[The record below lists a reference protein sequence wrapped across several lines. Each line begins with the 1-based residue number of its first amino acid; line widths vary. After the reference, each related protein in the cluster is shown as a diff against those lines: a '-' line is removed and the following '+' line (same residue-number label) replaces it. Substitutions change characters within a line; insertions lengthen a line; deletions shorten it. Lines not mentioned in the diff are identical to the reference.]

1 MESRVRA
8 EKPSVPDTVTASTE
22 TNPTPA
28 IPTHRSGPDVSPR
41 GLEPL
46 GRFVRLLGLIGKGP
60 QAKPSVDSSPL
71 MAFAVEGAQPRS
83 NAAGAASGSPR
94 GANRGIIATA
104 AIAILLGIAGALVGG
119 FLASALFGKSP
130 IDGPFDISS
139 IVTAVIGERR

>member
-83 NAAGAASGSPR
+83 NAAGAGLP
-94 GANRGIIATA
+94 
-104 AIAILLGIAGALVGG
+104 LPFEEALVWGVPLEARWEAAVRRLGLTPGG
-119 FLASALFGKSP
+119 FMVGGGGARA
-130 IDGPFDISS
+130 
-139 IVTAVIGERR
+139 